1 MIRNMKEKG
10 MSIKSIV
17 RELRIWRNSV
27 RKYIKTEQK
36 RNMIGAGNQNLIRS
50 LIDDRNLSAVRILEE
65 IRKTGYNGGYTT
77 LMDYCHELREDRRIQ
92 AV

>member
-1 MIRNMKEKG
+1 MEEQREKV
-10 MSIKSIV
+10 SKNRTKKKHDWSRKSKLDPY
-17 RELRIWRNSV
+17 RER
-27 RKYIKTEQK
+27 
-36 RNMIGAGNQNLIRS
+36 IRS
-50 LIDDRNLSAVRILEE
+50 LIDDYKLSAVRIREE